1 LLIDSDSH
9 QRLSASALLVKVKQI
24 LRKNNVID
32 EIKED
37 AQERMAKSIE
47 ALKNNLNKIRTGRA
61 HASLLDNIV
70 VDYYGMETPLNQVGN
85 ISVPDARNLS
95 ITVFDKGMISAVEKA
110 IMKSD
115 LGLNP
120 QSNGTLIRIPLPP
133 LTEER
138 RKDLVKVVRG
148 EAEGGKVAIRNIRR
162 DANSDFKSLLKEKE
176 ISEDEHHQAE
186 DAIQKITD
194 TFVKQVD
201 ELLANKETELMEI

>member
-1 LLIDSDSH
+1 MINE
-9 QRLSASALLVKVKQI
+9 I
-24 LRKNNVID
+24 L
-32 EIKED
+32 ED
-37 AQERMAKSIE
+37 AQERMGKSIE
-47 ALKNNLNKIRTGRA
+47 SLKTSLNKIRTGRA
-61 HASLLDNIV
+61 HTSLLDNIV
-70 VDYYGMETPLNQVGN
+70 VEYYGMDTPLNQVGN
-85 ISVPDARNLS
+85 ISVPDARSLS

-162 DANSDFKSLLKEKE
+162 DANSDFKSLLKDKD
-176 ISEDEHHQAE
+176 ISEDEHHKAE
-186 DAIQKITD
+186 EDIQKTTD
-194 TFVKQVD
+194 AYIKQVD
-201 ELLANKETELMEI
+201 ELLVKKEAELMEI

>member
-1 LLIDSDSH
+1 
-9 QRLSASALLVKVKQI
+9 
-24 LRKNNVID
+24 VIN

-47 ALKNNLNKIRTGRA
+47 SFKTSLNKIRTGRA
-61 HASLLDNIV
+61 HASLLDNIT
-70 VDYYGMETPLNQVGN
+70 VDYYGMESPLNQVGN

-95 ITVFDKGMISAVEKA
+95 ITVFDKGMIAAVEKA

-148 EAEGGKVAIRNIRR
+148 EAEGGKIAIRNIRR
-162 DANSDFKSLLKEKE
+162 DANSDIKSLQKEKE
-176 ISEDEHHQAE
+176 ISEDEQHQAE
-186 DAIQKITD
+186 DDVQKITD
-194 TFVKQVD
+194 IYIKQVD
-201 ELLANKETELMEI
+201 ELLVKKEAELMEI

>member
-1 LLIDSDSH
+1 M
-9 QRLSASALLVKVKQI
+9 
-24 LRKNNVID
+24 ID

-37 AQERMAKSIE
+37 AQERMGKSIE
-47 ALKNNLNKIRTGRA
+47 ALKNNLNKVRTGRA

-70 VDYYGMETPLNQVGN
+70 VEYYGMDTPLNQVGN

-148 EAEGGKVAIRNIRR
+148 EAENGKVAIRNIRR
-162 DANSDFKSLLKEKE
+162 DANSDIKSLNKEKE
-176 ISEDEHHQAE
+176 ISDDEMHQSEDE
-186 DAIQKITD
+186 IQKITD
-194 TFVKQVD
+194 VFIKQVD
-201 ELLANKETELMEI
+201 ELLTKKEAELMEI

>member
-1 LLIDSDSH
+1 M
-9 QRLSASALLVKVKQI
+9 
-24 LRKNNVID
+24 ID
-32 EIKED
+32 EIIED
-37 AQERMAKSIE
+37 AQERMGKSID
-47 ALKNNLNKIRTGRA
+47 ALKTSLNKIRTGRA

-70 VDYYGMETPLNQVGN
+70 VEYYGMDTPLNQVGN
-85 ISVPDARNLS
+85 ITVPDARNLS

-162 DANSDFKSLLKEKE
+162 DANSDFKSLLKDKD

-186 DAIQKITD
+186 DLIQKSTD

-201 ELLANKETELMEI
+201 EILVKKEAELMEI

>member
-1 LLIDSDSH
+1 
-9 QRLSASALLVKVKQI
+9 
-24 LRKNNVID
+24 VIN
-32 EIKED
+32 EIKQD

-47 ALKNNLNKIRTGRA
+47 SLKGNLNKVRTGRA
-61 HASLLDNIV
+61 HASLLDNIS

-95 ITVFDKGMISAVEKA
+95 ITVFDKGMIAAVEKA
-110 IMKSD
+110 IMKSE

-138 RKDLVKVVRG
+138 RKDLVKVVRA
-148 EAEGGKVAIRNIRR
+148 EAEGGKIAIRNIRR
-162 DANSDFKSLLKEKE
+162 DANSDIKTLQKEKE
-176 ISEDEHHQAE
+176 ISEDEQHQAE
-186 DAIQKITD
+186 DEIQKITD

-201 ELLANKETELMEI
+201 ELLVKKEAELMEI

>member
-1 LLIDSDSH
+1 MI
-9 QRLSASALLVKVKQI
+9 
-24 LRKNNVID
+24 N

-37 AQERMAKSIE
+37 AQDRMGKSVE
-47 ALKNNLNKIRTGRA
+47 ALKNTLVKIRTGRA
-61 HASLLDNIV
+61 HASLLDSIS

-85 ISVPDARNLS
+85 ISVPDARTIA
-95 ITVFDKGMISAVEKA
+95 ITVFDKGMIGAVEKS
-110 IMKSD
+110 ILKSD

-148 EAEGGKVAIRNIRR
+148 EAENGKIAIRNIRR
-162 DANSDFKSLLKEKE
+162 DANSDYKSLLKDKE

-186 DAIQKITD
+186 DDIQKVTD
-194 TFVKQVD
+194 IFIKQVD
-201 ELLANKETELMEI
+201 DVLTAKEDELMEI